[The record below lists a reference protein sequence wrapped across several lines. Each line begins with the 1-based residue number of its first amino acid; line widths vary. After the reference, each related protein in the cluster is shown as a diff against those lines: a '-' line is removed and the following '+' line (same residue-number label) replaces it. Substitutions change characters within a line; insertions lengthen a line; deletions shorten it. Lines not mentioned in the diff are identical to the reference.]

1 MKITQYLPLEAII
14 PRLGGKSKFDVLK
27 EMVDAMLELGYIS
40 DASEAEREILSRE
53 AKMTTGIGH
62 GIAVPHARTKTADK
76 LRVVLARH
84 PEGLDWGSV
93 DGKPI
98 HFAVLLVSPP
108 EGHGPH
114 LQFLAA
120 IARLLS
126 DEDTQRK
133 LLAVHTAKGILNALS
148 TG

>member
-14 PRLGGKSKFDVLK
+14 PRLGGKSKLDVLK
-27 EMVDAMLELGYIS
+27 EMIDAMLELGYIS
-40 DASEAEREILSRE
+40 DASEAESKILARE

-62 GIAVPHARTKTADK
+62 GIAVPHARTETADK

-93 DGKPI
+93 DGKPV
-98 HFAVLLVSPP
+98 HFVVLLVSPP
-108 EGHGPH
+108 DAHGPH

-126 DEDTQRK
+126 DEDTQKK
-133 LLAVHTAKGILNALS
+133 LLKVSTAKGILDALS
-148 TG
+148 PG